1 MKNSSQVVRC
11 CRKKLRKGRSLFS
24 QAVDYIALRGLI
36 FMLCCMWFG
45 ANIANDAAKVL
56 LSIVTTV
63 FISAA
68 LDLINSLRLDSL
80 IKKER
85 SLAAKDELNRRI
97 SLLSE
102 EELNVM
108 IGRHIAAH
116 REHFGRDKLICHV
129 SRASGASADDV
140 IKAAREAR
148 RRGAGSV
155 ALFHSGGVSSD
166 AGRTALSLE
175 DIPFEFIHL
184 PSALGPEELKAHGIP
199 AGRGKPPAQGRRCV
213 PLCRGAYPQ
222 IHAMRRLPYGNVIF
236 CRIFPVLSPYGG
248 GLRDDGRGGMVG
260 KQGLSIEKAR
270 RCGLLCFCYISMRG
284 FSLLALYSTSFR
296 PMH

>member
-129 SRASGASADDV
+129 SRASGTSADDV

-184 PSALGPEELKAHGIP
+184 PSALGPEELKALVPTAEETDRIIVSRQE
-199 AGRGKPPAQGRRCV
+199 AESRRRRAAAASPFAEGHTRRYMLCAACLTAMSFFVGYSLYFRLMAAACV
-213 PLCRGAYPQ
+213 MMAAAAWWANR
-222 IHAMRRLPYGNVIF
+222 V
-236 CRIFPVLSPYGG
+236 SP
-248 GLRDDGRGGMVG
+248 
-260 KQGLSIEKAR
+260 
-270 RCGLLCFCYISMRG
+270 
-284 FSLLALYSTSFR
+284 
-296 PMH
+296 